1 MSETLNGDGWNVV
14 LALAE
19 SIVVEKKWRMMVM
32 FCQRLL
38 MVGKT
43 IVPNK
48 MGQTKKG
55 MEKRGKVGP
64 RVLTL
69 GPSFPP
75 SLQHQ
80 LLQRGLINNRK
91 FGVEMGHKNME
102 ALRKLQKNQGLYLFI
117 ARHRFFLTRQ

>member
-1 MSETLNGDGWNVV
+1 
-14 LALAE
+14 
-19 SIVVEKKWRMMVM
+19 
-32 FCQRLL
+32 

-43 IVPNK
+43 IVPKK
-48 MGQTKKG
+48 MCQTKKG
-55 MEKRGKVGP
+55 MEKRGKVGL

-91 FGVEMGHKNME
+91 FGVEMGQEIWKPCANCKRVRVS
-102 ALRKLQKNQGLYLFI
+102 LNLFI
-117 ARHRFFLTRQ
+117 ARPRFFLTQQ